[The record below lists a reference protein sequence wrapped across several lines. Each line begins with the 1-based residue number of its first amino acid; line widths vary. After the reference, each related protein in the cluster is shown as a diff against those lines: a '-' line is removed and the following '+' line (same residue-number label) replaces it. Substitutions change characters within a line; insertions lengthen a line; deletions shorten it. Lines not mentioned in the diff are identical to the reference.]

1 MRPVLITF
9 IGLPECGK
17 TMAVQHLLKYYVS
30 KTPLVPVTR
39 IQDHPEAVGI
49 TYHEL
54 VAAGF
59 KMKRQLIVAEVAK
72 ESSCA
77 FSILSAFKHNIVT
90 QKKLPLFDVAPSFS
104 TQYFENRELN
114 DHLKYTFYYLAKQIS
129 ATSKES
135 SKDQS
140 PSSELKE
147 KEREFAKSLIEMV
160 PEGIARINI
169 WDVAISK
176 TVRHFVAALQGNLY
190 NNHMWLFLDIERDL
204 WQLNQPPKITE
215 GQEGDHKDG
224 AHVFTK
230 WGPRLHYLLRACKL
244 SEGKDKKR
252 RQCTVFAKHTGAYNK
267 ELQDK
272 IEDLKEQVQATARH
286 IGVTPLLEEK
296 IETINLQEEG
306 PGDIDDYSYRLN
318 QKFQNVIC
326 ETPFEDVPIAWVFL
340 RSFFYRY
347 KKIFISKKDLKD
359 MAQECGIKAE
369 SFQDFCKFYTSFGSI
384 FDLSLVNPEYQY
396 VIVMPVEFMKALDT
410 LLYPD
415 ESLLQCYPSI
425 SWGFVPEKACREV
438 FKGEWFAFMDALISL
453 NLAAKVTSGY
463 LEVPAHCKIDR
474 QDTLYYISISRK
486 GPLIVDPDPHSIHVI
501 TSIDTPHV
509 FKQVSLTKRMLSLF
523 PEPKLLPCTNMNQT
537 IIKDASTGATL
548 TLTSH
553 SPATKLH
560 LDKPNEKICNCIV
573 EAYNDIATSCDVPV
587 KYKFVKM
594 CSESSILSVLCLHS
608 YQYHIL
614 PDDELCQKCKEAE
627 NYDDD
632 LIKFWNEALRKV
644 K

>member
-9 IGLPECGK
+9 SGLPECGK

-59 KMKRQLIVAEVAK
+59 KMKRQLIVVEVAK

-90 QKKLPLFDVAPSFS
+90 QKKFPLFDVAPSFS

-114 DHLKYTFYYLAKQIS
+114 DHLKDTFYYLAKPS

-135 SKDQS
+135 SNDQS
-140 PSSELKE
+140 PSSELNG
-147 KEREFAKSLIEMV
+147 KEREIAKSLTEMV
-160 PEGIARINI
+160 PGGIARINI

-176 TVRHFVAALQGNLY
+176 TVRHFLAALQGHLY

-204 WQLNQPPKITE
+204 ERLNQPPEIKE
-215 GQEGDHKDG
+215 GHDGDRKDG
-224 AHVFTK
+224 AVLMK
-230 WGPRLHYLLRACKL
+230 WRPRLHYLLRSCKM
-244 SEGKDKKR
+244 SEGKEKKR
-252 RQCTVFAKHTGAYNK
+252 RQCTVFAKHTGAYNG

-347 KKIFISKKDLKD
+347 KKTFISKKDLKD
-359 MAQECGIKAE
+359 MAQECGMNEE
-369 SFQDFCKFYTSFGSI
+369 SFHGFCKFYTSFGSI

-396 VIVMPVEFMKALDT
+396 VIVMPVEFLKALDN

-415 ESLLQCYPSI
+415 ESLYQCYPSI
-425 SWGFVPEKACREV
+425 AYGVVPEKACREI
-438 FKGEWFAFMDALISL
+438 FKGDWLAFMDALVSL

-463 LEVPAHCKIDR
+463 LEVPANCKIDR
-474 QDTLYYISISRK
+474 QDTHYYISISRK
-486 GPLIVDPDPHSIHVI
+486 GPLIMDPDPHSIHII

-509 FKQVSLTKRMLSLF
+509 FRQVSLTKRMLSFL

-537 IIKDASTGATL
+537 IIKDALTGATL

-553 SPATKLH
+553 SPATRLH
-560 LDKPNEKICNCIV
+560 LDKPNETICNCIV
-573 EAYNDIATSCDVPV
+573 EAYNDIATSCGVPA

-594 CSESSILSVLCLHS
+594 CSEGSIPSVQYLPSC
-608 YQYHIL
+608 QYHIL